1 MDSEQMKL
9 ENKQKGLGSE
19 QERLNSE
26 QMKLY
31 NKHNEIGQWAEEA
44 GQ

>member
-1 MDSEQMKL
+1 MKL
-9 ENKQKGLGSE
+9 DNKQKWLGSE
-19 QERLNSE
+19 QERLDSE

-44 GQ
+44 WQ